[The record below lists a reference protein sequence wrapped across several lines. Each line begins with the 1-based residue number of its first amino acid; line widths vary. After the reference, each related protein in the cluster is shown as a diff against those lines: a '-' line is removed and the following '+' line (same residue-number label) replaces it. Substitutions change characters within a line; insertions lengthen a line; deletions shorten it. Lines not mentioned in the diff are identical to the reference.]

1 MPLVFSCNYNCEWS
15 CWRHPTTMTQKGWL
29 SWVQD
34 PQKWRFE
41 SCHQVT
47 SKTSRDD
54 IRGWGKFRIGSEGV
68 LVSQLCLSAP
78 RSATQLCPTLHDPI
92 DCSMPGLPV
101 HHQLPEFT
109 QTHVPLRQWC
119 HPANSSSV
127 VPFSSCLQSFPV
139 AGAFPTGHLFTS
151 GAKVLEL
158 QLQHQ
163 SFQWIF
169 RTDFL

>member
-78 RSATQLCPTLHDPI
+78 RSATQLCLTLCGPYLGSWTYILLPLGHNRSMGFPRQKYWSRLPFPT
-92 DCSMPGLPV
+92 PGYLLNLGIKPTSPASPASAGRFFTTLP
-101 HHQLPEFT
+101 L
-109 QTHVPLRQWC
+109 VPLVRRDK
-119 HPANSSSV
+119 
-127 VPFSSCLQSFPV
+127 
-139 AGAFPTGHLFTS
+139 S
-151 GAKVLEL
+151 GVL
-158 QLQHQ
+158 
-163 SFQWIF
+163 
-169 RTDFL
+169 D